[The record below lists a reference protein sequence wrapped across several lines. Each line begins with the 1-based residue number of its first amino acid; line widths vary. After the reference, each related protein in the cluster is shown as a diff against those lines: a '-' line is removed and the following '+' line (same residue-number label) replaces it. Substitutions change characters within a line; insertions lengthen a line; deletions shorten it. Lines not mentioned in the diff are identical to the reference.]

1 MRSSL
6 RLTGVLLALILCGG
20 LGVLT
25 ARPSLSDSQQR
36 ALAANFGFTPLDLNA
51 APANARTLR
60 PVAPAL
66 EHFRSWINAV
76 GAAVALTDLR
86 GLGQP
91 ADACLVDPRDDSV
104 TLRSVPGSA
113 TSDYG
118 VVTLRPGGLPYDDT
132 MAPQGC
138 VPADLDEDG
147 DIDLTV
153 YYWGRSPVLFLNTGG
168 PSATPQASGFRA
180 IELVTPVQVWN
191 STALNLG
198 DLDGDNHLDIIVA
211 NYFPDGARVLDPQ
224 ASEETRMQMQDGMGK
239 ARNAG
244 VNRVLLTHPTGQ
256 PDTRPELTDASNG
269 MPDDAARAW
278 TLAIGLQD
286 LTGDLL
292 PEVYLGNDFGPDHL
306 LVNHSTPGR
315 LRLAEVV
322 GDRGWTMPKSKV
334 LGRDSFKGMGITF
347 SYDGAAQ
354 LPMMV
359 VSNIT
364 TPFGLQESNFAFV
377 PAGTGAD
384 LLAGRVPF
392 RDDSERLGLS
402 RSGWG
407 WDVKAG
413 DFDNDGVNEIMQAV
427 GFLAGDTDRWPELQE
442 LAMANDQVL
451 RYPAA
456 WPNFQPGD
464 DLSGHQH
471 NPFWVRGLNGRYGDV
486 AQALGIARPG
496 VSRGL
501 AYGDVNGDGLLDAVV
516 ANQWQNS
523 AVLLNT
529 AQSAQRGIRLE
540 LLRPAGGGRF
550 RAAIGATVSTV
561 PTVSTRA
568 GAVAAQKAQLY
579 PANGH
584 AGVSAATLQLAAPS
598 RGAALPVTVTWR
610 DAGGIHQADLDLLP
624 GHRAVLLDQNG
635 TAVLR

>member
-1 MRSSL
+1 MRSYL
-6 RLTGVLLALILCGG
+6 RLAGVLLALTLCGG

-25 ARPSLSDSQQR
+25 ARPSLSDPEQR
-36 ALAANFGFTPLDLNA
+36 ALAANFGFSPLELNA
-51 APANARTLR
+51 VPANARPLR
-60 PVAPAL
+60 AVAPAL

-86 GLGQP
+86 GLGRP

-118 VVTLRPGGLPYDDT
+118 VVALRPAGLPYNDT

-168 PSATPQASGFRA
+168 PSATPQDSGFRA
-180 IELVTPVQVWN
+180 VELVTPMQVWN
-191 STALNLG
+191 STGLNVG
-198 DLDGDNHLDIIVA
+198 DLDGDSHLDIVVA

-244 VNRVLLTHPTGQ
+244 VNRVLLSCPTGQ
-256 PDTRPELTDASNG
+256 PDSRPELTDASNG
-269 MPDDAARAW
+269 MPDGAARAW

-292 PEVYLGNDFGPDHL
+292 PEVYLANDFGPDHL
-306 LVNHSTPGR
+306 LVNHSTPGQ

-322 GDRGWTMPKSKV
+322 GDRSWTMPKSKV
-334 LGRDSFKGMGITF
+334 LGWDSFKGMGITF

-364 TPFGLQESNFAFV
+364 TPYGLQESNFAFV
-377 PAGTGAD
+377 PTGTGAE

-402 RSGWG
+402 RSGWA
-407 WDVKAG
+407 WDVKAA
-413 DFDNDGVNEIMQAV
+413 DFDNDGVDEIMQAV

-471 NPFWVRGLNGRYGDV
+471 NPFWVRGPSGRYTDV
-486 AQALGIARPG
+486 AEALGTARPG

-523 AVLLNT
+523 TVLLNT
-529 AQSAQRGIRLE
+529 AQFAAERGIRLE
-540 LLRPAGGGRF
+540 LLAPAGGGRF
-550 RAAIGATVSTV
+550 RAAIGAMVSTE
-561 PTVSTRA
+561 A
-568 GAVAAQKAQLY
+568 GAAPAQKTQLY

-598 RGAALPVTVTWR
+598 GGAALPVTVTWR
-610 DAGGIHQADLDLLP
+610 DAGGTHRADLDLLP
-624 GHRAVLLDQNG
+624 GHRVVLLDQNG